1 MSQWVELRTHINAG
15 HNSADIWSRQ
25 QTTAETSGVETK
37 INNNNKICKIPL
49 SCHKEALSQT
59 K

>member
-1 MSQWVELRTHINAG
+1 MSQWVGLRTHINAG
-15 HNSADIWSRQ
+15 HNSTDIWNRQ
-25 QTTAETSGVETK
+25 QTTAETPGVETK
-37 INNNNKICKIPL
+37 INNNNKICKSPL

>member
-37 INNNNKICKIPL
+37 INNNKICKIPL
-49 SCHKEALSQT
+49 SCHKEALYKT